1 MVQLFNDGG
10 GFMWPILIIFIIGLG
25 FVLERLYHL
34 FMGLSSNEEFAIEV
48 ANTVSHQGIDA
59 AKQLFGKTLSKD
71 LINKETGD
79 LIDEKGTSVTEEK
92 LKAWSNMGVIE
103 KSIKITDNAV
113 GPVANLCL
121 ATLDRAHLGAD
132 EAEHVLDHSGSIEM
146 ASMEK
151 NMTWISLCIATAPM
165 LGFLGTVWGM
175 IQAFNDIKM
184 ANDISPAV
192 VAGGISVALLTTAF
206 GLVVA
211 VILQIFQ
218 NAVLYIIDNQIVTLQ
233 KSTAALLQ
241 AIKDMGK
248 N

>member
-1 MVQLFNDGG
+1 MVQLFVDGG
-10 GFMWPILIIFIIGLG
+10 GFMIPILLIFIIGLA
-25 FVLERLYHL
+25 FVIERLYHL
-34 FMGLSSNEEFAIEV
+34 IKGLSSNEAFAEEI
-48 ANTVSHQGIDA
+48 ANTVKSSGIDS
-59 AKQLFGKTLSKD
+59 AKAKCEDAQ
-71 LINKETGD
+71 
-79 LIDEKGTSVTEEK
+79 
-92 LKAWSNMGVIE
+92 
-103 KSIKITDNAV
+103 

-121 ATLDRAHLGAD
+121 SALDRAHLGPK
-132 EAEHVLDHSGSIEM
+132 EAEHALDYSGSIEM

-211 VILQIFQ
+211 VVLQILQ
-218 NAVLYIIDNQIVTLQ
+218 NAVMYIIDNQIVTLQ
-233 KSTAALLQ
+233 KSTTMLLNS
-241 AIKDMGK
+241 IEKK
-248 N
+248 K

>member
-1 MVQLFNDGG
+1 MVQLFIDGG
-10 GFMWPILIIFIIGLG
+10 GFMWPILGIFIVGLV

-34 FMGLSSNEEFAIEV
+34 FKGLSSNEDFAYEIADEV
-48 ANTVSHQGIDA
+48 KQSGIDS
-59 AKQLFGKTLSKD
+59 AKTKCEGSQ
-71 LINKETGD
+71 
-79 LIDEKGTSVTEEK
+79 
-92 LKAWSNMGVIE
+92 
-103 KSIKITDNAV
+103 

-121 ATLDRAHLGAD
+121 AALDRANLGAD
-132 EAEHVLDHSGSIEM
+132 EAEHALDHSGSIEM

-233 KSTAALLQ
+233 KSTTALLH

-248 N
+248 G

>member
-1 MVQLFNDGG
+1 MVQLFIDGG
-10 GFMWPILIIFIIGLG
+10 GFMWPILGIFIVGLV
-25 FVLERLYHL
+25 FVLERMYHL
-34 FMGLSSNEEFAIEV
+34 FKGLSSNEDFAYEIADEV
-48 ANTVSHQGIDA
+48 KQSGIDS
-59 AKQLFGKTLSKD
+59 AKTKCEGSQ
-71 LINKETGD
+71 
-79 LIDEKGTSVTEEK
+79 
-92 LKAWSNMGVIE
+92 
-103 KSIKITDNAV
+103 

-121 ATLDRAHLGAD
+121 AALDRANLGVD
-132 EAEHVLDHSGSIEM
+132 EAEHALDHSGSIEM

-233 KSTAALLQ
+233 KSTTALLH

-248 N
+248 S

>member
-1 MVQLFNDGG
+1 MVQLFLDGG
-10 GFMWPILIIFIIGLG
+10 NFMWPILVIFIIGLV

-34 FMGLSSNEEFAIEV
+34 FKGLSSNEEFAYSIAEEV
-48 ANTVSHQGIDA
+48 KSSGLDSA
-59 AKQLFGKTLSKD
+59 
-71 LINKETGD
+71 
-79 LIDEKGTSVTEEK
+79 K
-92 LKAWSNMGVIE
+92 LKCEGAQ
-103 KSIKITDNAV
+103 

-121 ATLDRAHLGAD
+121 AALDRANLGPE
-132 EAEHVLDHSGSIEM
+132 EAESALDHSGSIEM

-175 IQAFNDIKM
+175 IQAFNDIKA

-211 VILQIFQ
+211 IFLQVFQ

-233 KSTAALLQ
+233 KSTTALLH
-241 AIKDMGK
+241 AIKDNKKG
-248 N
+248 

>member
-1 MVQLFNDGG
+1 
-10 GFMWPILIIFIIGLG
+10 
-25 FVLERLYHL
+25 
-34 FMGLSSNEEFAIEV
+34 MG
-48 ANTVSHQGIDA
+48 
-59 AKQLFGKTLSKD
+59 
-71 LINKETGD
+71 
-79 LIDEKGTSVTEEK
+79 
-92 LKAWSNMGVIE
+92 
-103 KSIKITDNAV
+103 
-113 GPVANLCL
+113 
-121 ATLDRAHLGAD
+121 RAHLGVD
-132 EAEHVLDHSGSIEM
+132 EAEHDLDHSGSIEM

-211 VILQIFQ
+211 VVLQIFQ

-233 KSTAALLQ
+233 KSTTVLLH
-241 AIKDMGK
+241 AIKDSS
-248 N
+248 NN

>member
-1 MVQLFNDGG
+1 MVQLFIDGG
-10 GFMWPILIIFIIGLG
+10 GFMWPILGIFIVGLV

-34 FMGLSSNEEFAIEV
+34 FKGLSSNEDFAYEIADEV
-48 ANTVSHQGIDA
+48 KQSGIDS
-59 AKQLFGKTLSKD
+59 AKTKCEGSQ
-71 LINKETGD
+71 
-79 LIDEKGTSVTEEK
+79 
-92 LKAWSNMGVIE
+92 
-103 KSIKITDNAV
+103 

-121 ATLDRAHLGAD
+121 AALDRANLGVD
-132 EAEHVLDHSGSIEM
+132 EAEHALDHSGSIEM

-233 KSTAALLQ
+233 KSTTTLLH
-241 AIKDMGK
+241 AIKYMGK
-248 N
+248 S

>member
-1 MVQLFNDGG
+1 MVQLFIDGG
-10 GFMWPILIIFIIGLG
+10 GFMWPILVIFIIGLV

-34 FMGLSSNEEFAIEV
+34 FKGLSSNEEFAYEIAQEIKSSGIE
-48 ANTVSHQGIDA
+48 S
-59 AKQLFGKTLSKD
+59 AKTKCEGS
-71 LINKETGD
+71 E
-79 LIDEKGTSVTEEK
+79 
-92 LKAWSNMGVIE
+92 
-103 KSIKITDNAV
+103 

-121 ATLDRAHLGAD
+121 AALDRAGFGSKD
-132 EAEHVLDHSGSIEM
+132 AEDALDSSGSIEM

-211 VILQIFQ
+211 VVLQVFQ
-218 NAVLYIIDNQIVTLQ
+218 NAVLYIIDNQIVALQ
-233 KSTAALLQ
+233 KSTTSILH
-241 AIKDMGK
+241 AIKDVENK
-248 N
+248 

>member
-1 MVQLFNDGG
+1 MVQLFLDGG
-10 GFMWPILIIFIIGLG
+10 GFMWPILVIFIIGLV

-34 FMGLSSNEEFAIEV
+34 IKGLSSNEEFAYDVVEEVKQSGIE
-48 ANTVSHQGIDA
+48 S
-59 AKQLFGKTLSKD
+59 AKTKCEDS
-71 LINKETGD
+71 
-79 LIDEKGTSVTEEK
+79 
-92 LKAWSNMGVIE
+92 W
-103 KSIKITDNAV
+103 

-121 ATLDRAHLGAD
+121 AALDRANLGVD
-132 EAEHVLDHSGSIEM
+132 EAEHALDHSGSIEM

-211 VILQIFQ
+211 VVLQIFQ

-233 KSTAALLQ
+233 KSTTALLH
-241 AIKDMGK
+241 AIKDMEK

>member
-1 MVQLFNDGG
+1 MVQLFIDGG
-10 GFMWPILIIFIIGLG
+10 GFMWPILGIFIVGLV

-34 FMGLSSNEEFAIEV
+34 FKGLSSNEDFAYEIANEV
-48 ANTVSHQGIDA
+48 KQSGIDS
-59 AKQLFGKTLSKD
+59 AKTKCEGSQ
-71 LINKETGD
+71 
-79 LIDEKGTSVTEEK
+79 
-92 LKAWSNMGVIE
+92 
-103 KSIKITDNAV
+103 

-121 ATLDRAHLGAD
+121 AALDRANLGVD
-132 EAEHVLDHSGSIEM
+132 EAEHALDHSGSIEM

-151 NMTWISLCIATAPM
+151 NMTWISLCISTAPM

-211 VILQIFQ
+211 VVLQIFQ

-233 KSTAALLQ
+233 KSTTALLH

-248 N
+248 S

>member
-1 MVQLFNDGG
+1 MVQLFIDGG
-10 GFMWPILIIFIIGLG
+10 GFMIPILLIFIIGLA
-25 FVLERLYHL
+25 FVIERLYHL
-34 FMGLSSNEEFAIEV
+34 IKGLSSDETFAEEIAE
-48 ANTVSHQGIDA
+48 TVKSSGIDS
-59 AKQLFGKTLSKD
+59 AKTQCED
-71 LINKETGD
+71 AE
-79 LIDEKGTSVTEEK
+79 
-92 LKAWSNMGVIE
+92 
-103 KSIKITDNAV
+103 

-121 ATLDRAHLGAD
+121 AALDRANLGVE
-132 EAEHVLDHSGSIEM
+132 EAEHALDHSGSIEM

-218 NAVLYIIDNQIVTLQ
+218 NAVMYIIDNQIVTLQ
-233 KSTAALLQ
+233 KSTTALLH
-241 AIKDMGK
+241 AIKDSSK
-248 N
+248 S

>member
-1 MVQLFNDGG
+1 MVQLFIDGG
-10 GFMWPILIIFIIGLG
+10 GFMWPILFIFIIGFV

-34 FMGLSSNEEFAIEV
+34 LKGLSSDEEFAQEI
-48 ANTVSHQGIDA
+48 AKTVKQSGIDTAA
-59 AKQLFGKTLSKD
+59 AKC
-71 LINKETGD
+71 E
-79 LIDEKGTSVTEEK
+79 
-92 LKAWSNMGVIE
+92 
-103 KSIKITDNAV
+103 NAI
-113 GPVANLCL
+113 GPVANLCISAL
-121 ATLDRAHLGAD
+121 GRAHLGVD
-132 EAEHVLDHSGSIEM
+132 EAEHELDHSGSIEM

-211 VILQIFQ
+211 VVLQIFQ

-233 KSTAALLQ
+233 KSTTTLLH
-241 AIKDMGK
+241 AIKDSAK

>member
-1 MVQLFNDGG
+1 MVQLFIDGG
-10 GFMWPILIIFIIGLG
+10 GFMWPILGIFIVGLV

-34 FMGLSSNEEFAIEV
+34 FKGLSSNEDFAFEIADEV
-48 ANTVSHQGIDA
+48 KQSGIDSA
-59 AKQLFGKTLSKD
+59 
-71 LINKETGD
+71 
-79 LIDEKGTSVTEEK
+79 
-92 LKAWSNMGVIE
+92 
-103 KSIKITDNAV
+103 ITKCEGSQ

-121 ATLDRAHLGAD
+121 AALDRANLGAD
-132 EAEHVLDHSGSIEM
+132 EAEHALDHSGSIEM

-233 KSTAALLQ
+233 KSTTALLH

-248 N
+248 G

>member
-1 MVQLFNDGG
+1 MVQLFIDGG
-10 GFMWPILIIFIIGLG
+10 GFMWPILLIFIIGLV

-34 FMGLSSNEEFAIEV
+34 LKGLSSNEEFAHEV
-48 ANTVSHQGIDA
+48 ADTVSSSGIDE
-59 AKQLFGKTLSKD
+59 AK
-71 LINKETGD
+71 
-79 LIDEKGTSVTEEK
+79 EKCSDAK
-92 LKAWSNMGVIE
+92 
-103 KSIKITDNAV
+103 
-113 GPVANLCL
+113 GPVANLCI
-121 ATLDRAHLGAD
+121 AALDRAKLGAD
-132 EAEHVLDHSGSIEM
+132 EAEQALDHSGSIEM

-233 KSTAALLQ
+233 KSTIALLHS
-241 AIKDMGK
+241 IKDSSK
-248 N
+248 K

>member
-1 MVQLFNDGG
+1 MVQLFLDGG
-10 GFMWPILIIFIIGLG
+10 GFMWPILVIFIIGLV

-34 FMGLSSNEEFAIEV
+34 FKGLSSNEEFAYDIANEVKQSGIE
-48 ANTVSHQGIDA
+48 S
-59 AKQLFGKTLSKD
+59 AKTKCEG
-71 LINKETGD
+71 
-79 LIDEKGTSVTEEK
+79 
-92 LKAWSNMGVIE
+92 AR
-103 KSIKITDNAV
+103 
-113 GPVANLCL
+113 GPVANLCM
-121 ATLDRAHLGAD
+121 AALDRSNLGAD
-132 EAEHVLDHSGSIEM
+132 EAEHALDHSGSIEM

-184 ANDISPAV
+184 ANDIYPAV

-211 VILQIFQ
+211 VVLQIFQ

-233 KSTAALLQ
+233 KSTTALLH
-241 AIKDMGK
+241 AVKDSIKT
-248 N
+248 

>member
-1 MVQLFNDGG
+1 MVQLFIDGG
-10 GFMWPILIIFIIGLG
+10 GFMWPILGIFIVGLV

-34 FMGLSSNEEFAIEV
+34 FKGLSSNEDFAYEIADEV
-48 ANTVSHQGIDA
+48 KQSGIDS
-59 AKQLFGKTLSKD
+59 AKTKCEGSQ
-71 LINKETGD
+71 
-79 LIDEKGTSVTEEK
+79 
-92 LKAWSNMGVIE
+92 
-103 KSIKITDNAV
+103 

-121 ATLDRAHLGAD
+121 AALDRANLGAD
-132 EAEHVLDHSGSIEM
+132 EAEHALDHSGSIEM

-211 VILQIFQ
+211 VVLQIFQ

-233 KSTAALLQ
+233 KSTTALLH

-248 N
+248 G